1 MGDNREMKRIC
12 IFCGSSFGKNEI
24 YRSAVRQMGRVL
36 AVRSLE
42 LIYGGGN
49 VGLMGELART
59 MLAEGGRVT
68 GVIPKVLY
76 EKVEHVELSRLYIVQ
91 DMHQRK
97 ARMNELA
104 DAFIAMPGG
113 IGTLEEFFEAFTWQ
127 QLGFHRKPVG
137 LHNIGGFFDHL
148 LGFLDHTVAEG
159 FLKPVHRSNLQISSD
174 PGELIMK
181 LETFSPGNEEKW
193 SQSE

>member
-1 MGDNREMKRIC
+1 MIDNREMKRIC
-12 IFCGSSFGKNEI
+12 IFCGSSFGKIEI
-24 YRSAVRQMGRVL
+24 YRNAVRQMGRVL
-36 AVRSLE
+36 ASRSLE

-137 LHNIGGFFDHL
+137 LYNIGGFFDHL

-159 FLKPVHRSNLQISSD
+159 FLKAGHRSNLQISSD

-181 LETFSPGNEEKW
+181 LKTFSPGDG
-193 SQSE
+193 